1 MCGLFGVI
9 AFDQQVSIDIQ
20 KARSARDTLIH
31 RGPNQAGEWV
41 DKSKYIGHR
50 RLSILDLSEAG
61 RQPMASA
68 DNKVVIS
75 VNGEIY
81 NFQPLRKEL
90 EERGECF
97 RSKSD
102 SEVIL
107 HGYRAWG
114 IEALL
119 DKIDGMYAL
128 AILDNEHGLL
138 YLARDRVGIK
148 PLYYSRLNDELAW
161 ASELKAI
168 VAYYGKESLARD
180 HEALYD
186 FLTYRYIPAPKS
198 AYKDVYKLPPA
209 HYLRLD
215 LGSGEVLTKRYWGLS
230 TDTRTIDDDNAAQE
244 VRSAMAT
251 AVSEHLVSDVPVGFF
266 LSGGLDSSIVTAQ
279 ARQLKYPAYTYSIGF
294 GVVGFDE
301 TDYAEHVA
309 EYLGTEHSTTIID
322 PYLEIPFVEWLEQIF
337 DEPFGD
343 NSALPTW
350 YVASRSAERAVVVL
364 TGDGGDELFGGYNWY
379 SGFESTLAWS
389 RWLKYIPE
397 SVSLLST
404 RKAKSLSNLVVASKT
419 NMPEL
424 ALHNSR
430 NLSPLHIRLREG
442 WRHLLQIDDDYDDM
456 WFFKKFWRPGLGAR
470 KSYQYLDFHTFL
482 PECVLTKVDRTTMAH
497 SIEARVPFLSRD
509 VVELAF
515 SLPESFIYKNGQLKG
530 GLKYAYRD
538 LLPQSILNRGK
549 KGFSLPWHKWGNI
562 LIHGDT
568 LQEASLE
575 SFLTMKYE
583 AA

>member
-9 AFDQQVSIDIQ
+9 NFDRQVSIDIQ
-20 KARSARDTLIH
+20 KARLARDTLIH

-68 DNKVVIS
+68 DNKVVIA

-97 RSKSD
+97 LSKSD

-168 VAYYGKESLARD
+168 VAYYGKENLARD

-198 AYKDVYKLPPA
+198 AYKDIYKLPPA

-215 LGSGEVLTKRYWGLS
+215 LASGEVLAKRYWELF
-230 TDTRTIDDDNAAQE
+230 TNTRTIDDDNAAQE
-244 VRSAMAT
+244 VRSTMAT

-279 ARQLKYPAYTYSIGF
+279 ARQLKYPAHTYSIGF

-350 YVASRSAERAVVVL
+350 YVASRSAENAVVVL

-379 SGFESTLAWS
+379 SGVESTLYWN
-389 RWLKYIPE
+389 RWFKYIPE
-397 SVSLLST
+397 SVALLGT
-404 RKAKSLSNLVVASKT
+404 RKAKSLSNLVVASKSS
-419 NMPEL
+419 MPEL
-424 ALHNSR
+424 AVHNSR
-430 NLSPLHIRLREG
+430 NLSRLHIRLREG
-442 WRHLLQIDDDYDDM
+442 WRHVLQIDDDYDDM

-497 SIEARVPFLSRD
+497 SLEARVPFLSRR

-515 SLPESFIYKNGQLKG
+515 SLPETFIYKNGELKG

-538 LLPQSILNRGK
+538 MLPQLILNRGK
-549 KGFSLPWHKWGNI
+549 KGFSLPWHKWRKI
-562 LIHGDT
+562 LIDGDT

-575 SFLTMKYE
+575 SFLKMDCG